1 MIEKNATNIHKK
13 GWVVEAAVDRKME
26 KKMKVF
32 VTGGAGFI
40 GSHIVDRLIKDGHE
54 VTVYDNF
61 CTGKELFI
69 KHHLTNPRFKLVKG
83 DTLNLDKLKE
93 EIKQHDF
100 VFHLQ
105 ANADVRGGIEKTR
118 IDLEQNTIATLN
130 VLEAMRVSNIK
141 KIAFASSATV
151 YGEPATFPTPEN
163 NELMQTS
170 LYGASK
176 LAGEAMIQAYC
187 EYYEMQCFIFR
198 FVSWIGER
206 YTHGVIFD
214 FMKKLQKNNK
224 ELEVLGDGNQK
235 KSYLYVG
242 DGVDGIF
249 FAINNFKEQKN
260 IFNLGHTEFMNVLR
274 VADIICEELELKN
287 VQYKCTG
294 GARGWKGDSP
304 LVHLDITKLQK
315 LGWSPK
321 TSIEEGIRRTVRYLK
336 EHPEVL
342 EREE

>member
-40 GSHIVDRLIKDGHE
+40 GSHMVDRLIKDGHE

-93 EIKQHDF
+93 EMKLHDF

-118 IDLEQNTIATLN
+118 IDLEQNTIATWN

-151 YGEPATFPTPEN
+151 YGEP
-163 NELMQTS
+163 
-170 LYGASK
+170 
-176 LAGEAMIQAYC
+176 
-187 EYYEMQCFIFR
+187 
-198 FVSWIGER
+198 
-206 YTHGVIFD
+206 
-214 FMKKLQKNNK
+214 
-224 ELEVLGDGNQK
+224 
-235 KSYLYVG
+235 
-242 DGVDGIF
+242 
-249 FAINNFKEQKN
+249 
-260 IFNLGHTEFMNVLR
+260 
-274 VADIICEELELKN
+274 
-287 VQYKCTG
+287 
-294 GARGWKGDSP
+294 
-304 LVHLDITKLQK
+304 
-315 LGWSPK
+315 
-321 TSIEEGIRRTVRYLK
+321 
-336 EHPEVL
+336 
-342 EREE
+342 